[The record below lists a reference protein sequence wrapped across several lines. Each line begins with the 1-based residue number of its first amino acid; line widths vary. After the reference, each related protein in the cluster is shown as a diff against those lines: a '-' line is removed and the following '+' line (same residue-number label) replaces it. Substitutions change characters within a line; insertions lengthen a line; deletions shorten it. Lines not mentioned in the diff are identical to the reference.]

1 MTGGDPVLRDAEHYL
16 FRYWLGSMGTKF
28 RRIPNGL
35 PIKGSP
41 NPTIWL
47 NSTVVENVHD
57 PAYNA
62 LRPVLEKVLNIA
74 PTTPEMKGWEQRG
87 FREGYC
93 APGDCETGKRV
104 QELPFGTDLT
114 RAGRPRDGSA
124 MRPAS
129 AARLRSRSGITKA
142 QSRLAVIVRLY

>member
-1 MTGGDPVLRDAEHYL
+1 VAQRIADYREPGGTPFDAWDRAREDYRQINTTGGDPVLRDAEHYL
-16 FRYWLGSMGTKF
+16 LRYWLGSMGTKF
-28 RRIPNGL
+28 GRIPNGL

-47 NSTVVENVHD
+47 NSTVVENFHD

-62 LRPVLEKVLNIA
+62 LRPVIEKVLNIA

-93 APGDCETGKRV
+93 ASGDCGTGKRV
-104 QELPFGTDLT
+104 QELLFGTDPSQV
-114 RAGRPRDGSA
+114 GPPDGW
-124 MRPAS
+124 
-129 AARLRSRSGITKA
+129 
-142 QSRLAVIVRLY
+142 